1 MNTKQLLIFK
11 HFVEA
16 QNENAVAEKLGIT
29 QPTVTFHLK
38 NLSKVSSIKLSIL
51 FAFR

>member
-38 NLSKVSSIKLSIL
+38 LKQ
-51 FAFR
+51 RM

>member
-16 QNENAVAEKLGIT
+16 QNENVVEKLGIT

-38 NLSKVSSIKLSIL
+38 T
-51 FAFR
+51 

>member
-16 QNENAVAEKLGIT
+16 QNENAVGEKLGIT
-29 QPTVTFHLK
+29 QPTVTFHLSK
-38 NLSKVSSIKLSIL
+38 NVDYLYISK
-51 FAFR
+51 R

>member
-1 MNTKQLLIFK
+1 MMIFK
-11 HFVEA
+11 NFVEL

-38 NLSKVSSIKLSIL
+38 I
-51 FAFR
+51 